1 MEDIGEDDIAN
12 LPDGQHAVE
21 SHIAGNLWEC
31 LVKPGDIIQA
41 QRPVAII
48 ESMKMEIELL
58 SPVSGRVVDVRREAG
73 QAVSPGT
80 PVVIV
85 EETVE

>member
-1 MEDIGEDDIAN
+1 MLLNNHLYSLINTNEYA
-12 LPDGQHAVE
+12 
-21 SHIAGNLWEC
+21 
-31 LVKPGDIIQA
+31 
-41 QRPVAII
+41 
-48 ESMKMEIELL
+48 MKMEIELL

-85 EETVE
+85 EETNE